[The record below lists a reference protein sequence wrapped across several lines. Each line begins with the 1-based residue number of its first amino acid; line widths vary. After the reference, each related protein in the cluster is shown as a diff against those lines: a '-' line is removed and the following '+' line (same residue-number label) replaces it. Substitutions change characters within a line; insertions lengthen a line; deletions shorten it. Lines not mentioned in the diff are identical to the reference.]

1 MKRILVIFTILFL
14 CGCNATYK
22 LEIKDKV
29 FKENVSINAG
39 SLKYFK
45 DNKFYAIMD
54 GASNFVEY
62 DKKIKNNNVNFLHIY
77 SFNDYSKATVLKT
90 CFDAYNIIEEDDY
103 YLLSTSKG
111 VKCAVEEDRVLLD
124 DLKIIIK
131 TNHVVKDS
139 NANSKSNNKYEYVW
153 KFNKDNYEDAS
164 ISMKIYKDKYVF
176 NYNNEFVIKVAITI
190 GIVLT
195 ILVIVFI
202 IRRKVKKANKI

>member
-29 FKENVSINAG
+29 FKENISINDS